1 MVLNGAVV
9 VTGAHGFAG
18 RALTAHYE
26 VAGREFRGLVRAHS
40 GATSSRPGF
49 VAVGDL
55 ARVDD
60 ARLARL
66 LEGAGAVVHLAGRA
80 HVMRETDPDPLRA
93 YREANV
99 VATARLARAA
109 AAAGV
114 ARFVLAST
122 VKVNGEQSPPDR
134 PFRPD
139 DPPSPQDAYARS
151 KREAEAALSDAV
163 AGSATA
169 PIVLR
174 LPLMYGPGVK
184 GNFLALMQA
193 VAHGRRLPVG
203 AVTARRSLL
212 YVGNLVHAVDAALD
226 APVAPAGI
234 HFVADRGDADG
245 GRARAGAGPGPRPAG
260 AGGGGAAAAAAPGRD
275 ARRAPEHVR
284 ADRFPAAGRHRVVR
298 ASDRFRAAVHARR
311 GPRGDR
317 ALVGRI
323 ARSRR
328 PDTALTSLRAGRNAS
343 RVVCDPTRSAVWIG
357 PRSFFGRF
365 PCCVRC
371 RAACA

>member
-60 ARLARL
+60 AQLARL

-114 ARFVLAST
+114 ARFIFAST

-184 GNFLALMQA
+184 GNFLALMHA
-193 VAHGRRLPVG
+193 VARGRRLPVG

-234 HFVADRGDADG
+234 HFVADQETPTVAELAQALGRVLDRPARVVTVPLPLLRFAATIAGRRSTFARIAFPLLVDTTSF
-245 GRARAGAGPGPRPAG
+245 GRATGFAPPYTLAEGL
-260 AGGGGAAAAAAPGRD
+260 AAT
-275 ARRAPEHVR
+275 ARWWDGSHG
-284 ADRFPAAGRHRVVR
+284 PAAGHGVDQL
-298 ASDRFRAAVHARR
+298 AR
-311 GPRGDR
+311 GP
-317 ALVGRI
+317 
-323 ARSRR
+323 
-328 PDTALTSLRAGRNAS
+328 
-343 RVVCDPTRSAVWIG
+343 
-357 PRSFFGRF
+357 
-365 PCCVRC
+365 
-371 RAACA
+371 

>member
-26 VAGREFRGLVRAHS
+26 VAGRVFRGLVRAHA
-40 GATSSRPGF
+40 GATSSRPEF

-55 ARVDD
+55 ARLDD
-60 ARLARL
+60 AQLARL

-80 HVMRETDPDPLRA
+80 HVMHETDPDPLRA

-109 AAAGV
+109 AAAGI

-151 KREAEAALSDAV
+151 KHEAEAALSDAV

-193 VAHGRRLPVG
+193 VARGRRLPVG
-203 AVTARRSLL
+203 AVAARRSLL

-226 APVAPAGI
+226 APAAPAGI
-234 HFVADRGDADG
+234 HFVADEATPTVAELAQAL
-245 GRARAGAGPGPRPAG
+245 GRVLERPARVVAVPLPLLRFAATL
-260 AGGGGAAAAAAPGRD
+260 AGRRSTFVRIASPLLVDTASFERATGFAPPYTLAEGLAAT
-275 ARRAPEHVR
+275 ARWWDGSHG
-284 ADRFPAAGRHRVVR
+284 PAAGHGVDQL
-298 ASDRFRAAVHARR
+298 AR
-311 GPRGDR
+311 GP
-317 ALVGRI
+317 
-323 ARSRR
+323 
-328 PDTALTSLRAGRNAS
+328 
-343 RVVCDPTRSAVWIG
+343 
-357 PRSFFGRF
+357 
-365 PCCVRC
+365 
-371 RAACA
+371 